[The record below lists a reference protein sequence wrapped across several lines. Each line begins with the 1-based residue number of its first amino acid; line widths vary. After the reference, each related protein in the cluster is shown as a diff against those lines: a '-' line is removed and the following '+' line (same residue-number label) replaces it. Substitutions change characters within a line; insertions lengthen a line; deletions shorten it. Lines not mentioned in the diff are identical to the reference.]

1 MTINNLQQMSVILL
15 RSMAAQ
21 HGVTRTSRLTRS
33 ELVAALSAK
42 LSHNHGTAGH
52 AQAST
57 SRTRATGDDLFTS
70 TVPPDLA
77 RSRTSTAAAVQPPM
91 SIPQLSTPADPGLP
105 IPTSYGRDRLVLMV
119 QDPKHLFAYWELAGT
134 ALSRIR
140 SDVGDVVT
148 PVLVVHTPSGTEYR
162 DIDIR
167 GGTYYLAV
175 APGSHYRVDLAL
187 RDHQGQLHI
196 LMRSNSVTTPSPTIS
211 TRVDEQWMGLDE
223 TFHELLEMSGISGTI
238 PSRSS
243 GERLADRR
251 REDRQWQ
258 IIHGDV
264 VVNPL
269 SSHVLSSRELV
280 RTP

>member
-1 MTINNLQQMSVILL
+1 
-15 RSMAAQ
+15 
-21 HGVTRTSRLTRS
+21 
-33 ELVAALSAK
+33 
-42 LSHNHGTAGH
+42 
-52 AQAST
+52 
-57 SRTRATGDDLFTS
+57 
-70 TVPPDLA
+70 
-77 RSRTSTAAAVQPPM
+77 
-91 SIPQLSTPADPGLP
+91 
-105 IPTSYGRDRLVLMV
+105 
-119 QDPKHLFAYWELAGT
+119 
-134 ALSRIR
+134 
-140 SDVGDVVT
+140 
-148 PVLVVHTPSGTEYR
+148 
-162 DIDIR
+162 
-167 GGTYYLAV
+167 
-175 APGSHYRVDLAL
+175 
-187 RDHQGQLHI
+187 
-196 LMRSNSVTTPSPTIS
+196 MRSNSVTTPSPTIS